1 MSQIYTLRR
10 KPIIT
15 ELPICYLLDVPVD
28 IVGLSIFKTYSY
40 LFSVD
45 QFCHDI
51 LSIISIF
58 DDIDLQLYCFY
69 DSLKEIYTE
78 MYGEVPKPDL
88 EQSMSE
94 LSIMLRHVVRELDDV
109 YQLNDKILPYDTLW
123 IQSQNM
129 LGLVNGS
136 VLPQAVIDKLSRE
149 IQLRKPRV

>member
-1 MSQIYTLRR
+1 
-10 KPIIT
+10 
-15 ELPICYLLDVPVD
+15 
-28 IVGLSIFKTYSY
+28 
-40 LFSVD
+40 
-45 QFCHDI
+45 
-51 LSIISIF
+51 
-58 DDIDLQLYCFY
+58 
-69 DSLKEIYTE
+69 